1 MNIYSHKFCVAPMMD
16 HTDAHFR
23 YFLRQLSKN
32 IFLYTEM
39 VSCDAIIHGNREKLL
54 KYNPAEYPTALQ
66 IGGSSVEKMTEA
78 AIIGE
83 GFGYDEINLNIGC
96 PSPRV
101 QKGNFGACLMS
112 DASLVSK
119 IISALKKRVK
129 IPVTV
134 KCRLGIDD
142 QDIDKELPVFMNA
155 IIGSGV
161 DLVIV
166 HARKAILSG
175 VSPKENRTIP
185 ELNYDAVYQI
195 KEYAS
200 DTEIIING
208 GINSLSE
215 IYNHLK
221 YIDGVMLG
229 RKIINDP
236 MFLLEV
242 DEKLFL
248 SGREN
253 HNFKRI
259 IENYSDYA
267 DFQTSLGTSRS
278 KLIKPIVS
286 LFNNKPNA
294 KKWRRGL
301 DNYRSNNCSALDYI
315 NELYTSSFEGIEFN
329 TDPYS

>member
-1 MNIYSHKFCVAPMMD
+1 
-16 HTDAHFR
+16 
-23 YFLRQLSKN
+23 
-32 IFLYTEM
+32 M
-39 VSCDAIIHGNREKLL
+39 VSCDAIIFGYRDGLL
-54 KYNPAEYPTALQ
+54 KYNPGEHPVGLQ
-66 IGGSSVEKMTEA
+66 IGGSSIEKMTEA

-83 GFGYDEINLNIGC
+83 AFGYDEINLNIGC

-112 DASLVSK
+112 NADLVSE
-119 IISALKKRVK
+119 IILAIKKRVK

-142 QDIDKELPVFMNA
+142 QDIQKELPIFMNS
-155 IIGSGV
+155 IIGAGV

-175 VSPKENRTIP
+175 ITPKENRTIP
-185 ELNYDAVYQI
+185 ELNYNAVYAI
-195 KEYAS
+195 KEWVS

-215 IYNHLK
+215 ISEHLK
-221 YIDGVMLG
+221 YTDGVMLG

-236 MFLLEV
+236 IFILEV
-242 DEKLFL
+242 DEKLFSPKGNKNL
-248 SGREN
+248 
-253 HNFKRI
+253 KQI

-267 DFQTSLGTSRS
+267 DQQTSIGTSRS
-278 KLIKPIVS
+278 QIIKPIMS
-286 LFNNKPNA
+286 LFNNRPNA

-301 DNYRSNNCSALDYI
+301 DHYRNSNYAALDYI
-315 NELYTSSFEGIEFN
+315 TKLHANFIDEVDFKY
-329 TDPYS
+329 

>member
-1 MNIYSHKFCVAPMMD
+1 
-16 HTDAHFR
+16 
-23 YFLRQLSKN
+23 
-32 IFLYTEM
+32 M
-39 VSCDAIIHGNREKLL
+39 VSCEAIIFGNRNELL
-54 KYNPAEYPTALQ
+54 KYNPGEHPVGLQ
-66 IGGSSVEKMTEA
+66 IGGSSIEKMTEA
-78 AIIGE
+78 AMIGE
-83 GFGYDEINLNIGC
+83 AFGYDEINLNIGC

-112 DASLVSK
+112 DANLVSE
-119 IISALKKRVK
+119 IILAIKKRVK

-142 QDIDKELPVFMNA
+142 QDIEKELPIFMNS
-155 IIGSGV
+155 IIGAGV

-175 VSPKENRTIP
+175 ITPKENRTIP
-185 ELNYDAVYQI
+185 ELNYNAVYAI

-215 IYNHLK
+215 IYEHLK
-221 YIDGVMLG
+221 YTDGVMLG

-236 MFLLEV
+236 IFVLEV
-242 DEKLFL
+242 DEKLFSPKGNKNL
-248 SGREN
+248 
-253 HNFKRI
+253 KRI

-267 DFQTSLGTSRS
+267 DRQTSIGTSRS
-278 KLIKPIVS
+278 QIIKPIKS
-286 LFNNKPNA
+286 LFNNRPNA

-301 DNYRSNNCSALDYI
+301 DHYRNSNYSALDYI
-315 NELYTSSFEGIEFN
+315 TELHANFIDGVEFK
-329 TDPYS
+329 Y